1 MGKRRVYGLDSGL
14 DLSHNIRGMTVAV
27 TTHDKPPTYNKTTGT
42 IWMEQH
48 TELFSIEMKVISPSV
63 MDSLTVFCKR
73 NISATKAF
81 HLDIC

>member
-42 IWMEQH
+42 ILME
-48 TELFSIEMKVISPSV
+48 
-63 MDSLTVFCKR
+63 
-73 NISATKAF
+73 
-81 HLDIC
+81 